1 MSKPIVLIAEELSPA
16 TVSALG
22 PDFEIKN
29 IDGTDR
35 AALLSAIATAS
46 AGLRSAHGTAQA
58 TKTPLINAPTEV
70 LNQGSCWRR
79 MLDSHYRPVARMNT
93 DFMLTRNAFYAIFLR
108 HCLSSSP

>member
-1 MSKPIVLIAEELSPA
+1 LIAEELSPA

-79 MLDSHYRPVARMNT
+79 MVDSHYRPSIRI
-93 DFMLTRNAFYAIFLR
+93 NAGVMVCQITFYAISLR
-108 HCLSSSP
+108 HW